1 VQTQDEEVARL
12 KKVFKKEKARHRAM
26 LEFDELLNE

>member
-1 VQTQDEEVARL
+1 VARL
-12 KKVFKKEKARHRAM
+12 KKVLKKEKAKNKAM